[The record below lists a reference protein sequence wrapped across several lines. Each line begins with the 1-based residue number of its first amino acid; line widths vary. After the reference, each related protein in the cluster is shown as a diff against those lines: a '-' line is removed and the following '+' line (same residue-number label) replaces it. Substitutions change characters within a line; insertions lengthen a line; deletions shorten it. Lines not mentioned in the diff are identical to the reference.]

1 VSDGGLVGTLLH
13 VALED
18 VASFKLP
25 AAQGAR
31 VAGRNA
37 ALVSLVAN
45 KGGLKKKRGND

>member
-1 VSDGGLVGTLLH
+1 MSDGGLVSALLH

-18 VASFKLP
+18 VSSLKLP

-37 ALVSLVAN
+37 ALISLVAN